1 MGNHSTKQ
9 TDATKQTTSASVT
22 YQKDNIP
29 QQKAEVKKEVKR
41 KYSGNLELLSNDF
54 KYAGEPFT
62 DIEFPPDQK
71 SLNADNNPEYAGYTW
86 KRIPELI

>member
-1 MGNHSTKQ
+1 
-9 TDATKQTTSASVT
+9 
-22 YQKDNIP
+22 
-29 QQKAEVKKEVKR
+29 
-41 KYSGNLELLSNDF
+41 LSNDF

-71 SLNADNNPEYAGYTW
+71 SLNADNNPEFAGYTW